1 MYSIDG
7 EVTFDDYSVEID
19 SDYIFNDFDVV
30 EQNIYEEQQTINDN
44 TDIQFE

>member
-7 EVTFDDYSVEID
+7 EINFDDYSVNID
-19 SDYIFNDFDVV
+19 SDYIFDDFDVV
-30 EQNIYEEQQTINDN
+30 EQNIYEKEQIIEDN